1 MASPARQFVLRRGS
15 ALRKPGLVAG
25 ALAAGA
31 LVLSGCAAP
40 FEAPS
45 DSNEEY
51 TAPPVWTGA
60 PAPAGHGEDDDHSD
74 ETSEGDSSGPS
85 RTVRATLNNAE
96 GASVGTVTI
105 SESAD
110 HLEIHATVDA
120 DPEVLSPGFKGM
132 HIHEIGECE
141 PESQAPDGENTGDFL
156 SAGGHL
162 QLEGATHSGTGMSGD
177 LTSLYVLEDGSGEVV
192 TLTDRVTIDD
202 LLIGDGTSIMIHEG
216 PDNFGNIPDRYTD
229 GAGPDEQTRNTGD
242 AGSRVACG
250 VIE

>member
-15 ALRKPGLVAG
+15 ALRKPGLVAS

-40 FEAPS
+40 YEAPS

-51 TAPPVWTGA
+51 TAPPVWTGS
-60 PAPAGHGEDDDHSD
+60 PAPAGHGEEDDHS
-74 ETSEGDSSGPS
+74 GDDSGGPS
-85 RTVRATLNNAE
+85 RTVRATLNAAD
-96 GASVGTVTI
+96 GTSVGTVTI

-110 HLEIHATVDA
+110 HLEIRAKVDA
-120 DPEVLSPGFKGM
+120 DSELLSPGFKGM

-141 PESQAPDGENTGDFL
+141 PDSQAPDGENTGDFL

-162 QLEGATHSGTGMSGD
+162 QLEGATHGGTGMSGD
-177 LTSLYVLEDGSGEVV
+177 LTSLYVLEDGSGELV
-192 TLTDRVTIDD
+192 TLTDRLTIDD

-216 PDNFGNIPDRYTD
+216 PDNFGNIPERYTG